1 MEKNIN
7 LSVILPIKSA
17 VVPNF
22 EDYFSRAIQSLKLQS
37 VGFTELVIVATQEEH
52 LQDFLR
58 SYDFSELNHRILTWE
73 GEPNFSNQINFGIEN
88 ANTEW
93 VSIFEFDDEYA
104 SIWFDNF
111 NKYKNYDSK

>member
-37 VGFTELVIVATQEEH
+37 VGFTELVIVATQEEK
-52 LQDFLR
+52 LQNLLET
-58 SYDFSELNHRILTWE
+58 YDFGDIVVKKLVWDK
-73 GEPNFSNQINFGIEN
+73 EPNYSDQINYGAQN
-88 ANTEW
+88 AAGEW
-93 VSIFEFDDEYA
+93 ISFFDLL
-104 SIWFDNF
+104 
-111 NKYKNYDSK
+111 